1 MASQHNRAGFGRVDS
16 AGPGS
21 HYPWGAAFSNPF
33 NSAREASCGIM
44 SGVELGLAIVGV
56 LHVCYTCG
64 RELVNTIQAFRE
76 ADTRLVEFIVRIEAC

>member
-1 MASQHNRAGFGRVDS
+1 
-16 AGPGS
+16 
-21 HYPWGAAFSNPF
+21 
-33 NSAREASCGIM
+33 M

-56 LHVCYTCG
+56 LHICYTCG